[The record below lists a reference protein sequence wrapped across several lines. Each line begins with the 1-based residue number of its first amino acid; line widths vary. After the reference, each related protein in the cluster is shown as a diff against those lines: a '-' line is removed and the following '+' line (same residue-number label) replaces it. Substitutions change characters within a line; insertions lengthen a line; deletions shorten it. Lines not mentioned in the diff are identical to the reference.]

1 MAEKKV
7 NRYKAYGIGLSFIVA
22 LVLFIWGF
30 NFLKGNDI
38 LGKETVY
45 FSEYYQVN
53 GLVKANPVMINGLRV
68 GKVKDIYFNPDMSGR
83 IIVSFTL
90 SNDFP
95 VPVNSVAR
103 IFSSDLM
110 GSKAIDLVLGDSKQ
124 FAHDGDTVKSQVEAG
139 LMAEVN
145 AQVQPIKKKAE
156 DLLASMDTLVVAFQ
170 SIFNESAR
178 DNLKESF
185 NNIRMTFENLENAT
199 GNIDNLVVTE
209 SGRISSI
216 LIRLDSLALIL
227 SQNKQNFN
235 QIISNFKLISDS
247 LAQSDIPAT
256 FSNINTTVAEM
267 QKLLSSIEQGKGTL
281 GQLMVNDSLYNQL
294 NNSAASLDSL
304 LRDVRENPKRYVK
317 FSVF

>member
-38 LGKETVY
+38 FGKETVY

-53 GLVKANPVMINGLRV
+53 GLVNANPVMINGLRV

-124 FAHDGDTVKSQVEAG
+124 FALDGDTVKSQVEAG

-256 FSNINTTVAEM
+256 FSNINTTLADM

-304 LRDVRENPKRYVK
+304 LKDIRENPKRYVK
-317 FSVF
+317 FAVF

>member
-1 MAEKKV
+1 M
-7 NRYKAYGIGLSFIVA
+7 
-22 LVLFIWGF
+22 
-30 NFLKGNDI
+30 
-38 LGKETVY
+38 
-45 FSEYYQVN
+45 
-53 GLVKANPVMINGLRV
+53 
-68 GKVKDIYFNPDMSGR
+68 
-83 IIVSFTL
+83 
-90 SNDFP
+90 
-95 VPVNSVAR
+95 
-103 IFSSDLM
+103 
-110 GSKAIDLVLGDSKQ
+110 
-124 FAHDGDTVKSQVEAG
+124 
-139 LMAEVN
+139 
-145 AQVQPIKKKAE
+145 
-156 DLLASMDTLVVAFQ
+156 LASMDTLVVAFQ
-170 SIFNESAR
+170 LIFNASAR

-227 SQNKQNFN
+227 SQNRQNFD

-256 FSNINTTVAEM
+256 FSNINTTLAEM

-304 LRDVRENPKRYVK
+304 LKDIRENPKRYVK
-317 FSVF
+317 FAVF

>member
-38 LGKETVY
+38 FGKETVY

-227 SQNKQNFN
+227 SQNKQNFD
-235 QIISNFKLISDS
+235 QIISNFRSISDS
-247 LAQSDIPAT
+247 LAQSNIPAT
-256 FSNINTTVAEM
+256 FSNINTTVADM

-304 LRDVRENPKRYVK
+304 LRDIRENPKRYVK
-317 FSVF
+317 FAVF

>member
-38 LGKETVY
+38 FGKETVY

-53 GLVKANPVMINGLRV
+53 GLVNANPVMINGLRV

-124 FAHDGDTVKSQVEAG
+124 FARDGDTVKSEVEAG

-170 SIFNESAR
+170 LIFNASAR

-227 SQNKQNFN
+227 SQNRQNFD

-256 FSNINTTVAEM
+256 FSNINTTLAEM

-304 LRDVRENPKRYVK
+304 LKDIRENPKRYVK
-317 FSVF
+317 FAVF

>member
-38 LGKETVY
+38 FGGETVY
-45 FSEYYQVN
+45 FSEYHQVN
-53 GLVKANPVMINGLRV
+53 GLVNANPVMINGLRV

-216 LIRLDSLALIL
+216 LIRFDSLALIL
-227 SQNKQNFN
+227 SQNKQNFD
-235 QIISNFKLISDS
+235 QIILNFRSISDS

-256 FSNINTTVAEM
+256 FSNINTTVADM

-304 LRDVRENPKRYVK
+304 LRDIRENPKRYVK
-317 FSVF
+317 FAVF

>member
-38 LGKETVY
+38 FGKETVY

-53 GLVKANPVMINGLRV
+53 GLVNANPVMINGLRV

-124 FAHDGDTVKSQVEAG
+124 FARDGDTVKSEVEAG

-170 SIFNESAR
+170 LIFNASAR

-227 SQNKQNFN
+227 SQNRQNF
-235 QIISNFKLISDS
+235 D
-247 LAQSDIPAT
+247 
-256 FSNINTTVAEM
+256 
-267 QKLLSSIEQGKGTL
+267 
-281 GQLMVNDSLYNQL
+281 
-294 NNSAASLDSL
+294 
-304 LRDVRENPKRYVK
+304 
-317 FSVF
+317 

>member
-38 LGKETVY
+38 FGKETVY

>member
-38 LGKETVY
+38 FGKETVY

-53 GLVKANPVMINGLRV
+53 GLVNANPVMINGLRV

-124 FAHDGDTVKSQVEAG
+124 FARDGDTVKSEVEAG

-156 DLLASMDTLVVAFQ
+156 DLLASMDMLVVAFQ
-170 SIFNESAR
+170 LIFNASAR

-227 SQNKQNFN
+227 SQNRQNFD

-256 FSNINTTVAEM
+256 FSNINTTLAEM

-304 LRDVRENPKRYVK
+304 LKDIRENPKRYVK
-317 FSVF
+317 FAVF

>member
-38 LGKETVY
+38 FGKETVY

-53 GLVKANPVMINGLRV
+53 GLVNANPVMINGLRV

-227 SQNKQNFN
+227 SQNKQNFD
-235 QIISNFKLISDS
+235 QIISNFRSISDS

-256 FSNINTTVAEM
+256 FSNINTTVADM

-281 GQLMVNDSLYNQL
+281 GQLIVNDSLYNQL

-304 LRDVRENPKRYVK
+304 LRDIRENPKRYVK
-317 FSVF
+317 FAVF